1 MIINCKGPLLKQS
14 TNLAP
19 PRIGT
24 KQNETKRRRSIVNCL
39 ISDISDFGLLN
50 ADGYANVRAQYQLNN
65 S

>member
-1 MIINCKGPLLKQS
+1 MIINSKGPLLKQS

-39 ISDISDFGLLN
+39 ISDISGLIL
-50 ADGYANVRAQYQLNN
+50 DC
-65 S
+65 